1 VTSRWSRLPGTAR
14 GSSYAARFDQLAAR
28 GHDVHG
34 EASFCA
40 RLVPVGARVLD
51 AGCGTGRVAVRLSEL
66 GYDCSGVDLDEDM
79 LRVAKER
86 GPNVPWVA
94 ADLASPDLG
103 TSLGTASYDLVVAAG
118 NVFPFLAEGTEA
130 AVVANLAA
138 LLRPGGLLV
147 SGFGVEATHLPRSAA
162 PVPLSSYDAWCTDAG
177 LTLDARYANWDGDAY
192 TGGGYAVSVHR
203 RA

>member
-14 GSSYAARFDQLAAR
+14 GSSYAARFDQLAAK

-40 RLVPVGARVLD
+40 RLVPAGARVLD
-51 AGCGTGRVAVRLSEL
+51 AGCGTGRVALRLSEL
-66 GYDCSGVDLDEDM
+66 GYDCTGVDLDEDM

-86 GPNVPWVA
+86 GPQVPWLA
-94 ADLASPDLG
+94 ADLATPDLA
-103 TSLGTASYDLVVAAG
+103 TTLGGASYDLVVAAG

-130 AVVANLAA
+130 SVVANLAA
-138 LLRPGGLLV
+138 LLRAGGLLV
-147 SGFGVEATHLPRSAA
+147 AGFGLDGTHLPRSAA
-162 PVPLSSYDAWCTDAG
+162 PVPLASYDAWCADAG
-177 LTLDARYANWDGDAY
+177 LSLETRYATWDGDPY

-203 RA
+203 LA